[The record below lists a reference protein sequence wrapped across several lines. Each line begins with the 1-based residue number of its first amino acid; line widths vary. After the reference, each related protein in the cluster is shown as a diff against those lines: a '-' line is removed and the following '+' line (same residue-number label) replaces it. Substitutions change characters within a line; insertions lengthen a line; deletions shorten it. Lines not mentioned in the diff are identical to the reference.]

1 MSNEIYSFG
10 VTDILRQKGIRR
22 IERQHETIV
31 VVLDDGDDEKVIRS
45 SIYSSDF
52 NKSMRA
58 LKKVCSAFIH
68 DNLVIQEI
76 ILIISKMW
84 NELINDKEEEDS
96 PATNTNASALCDEIK
111 KDRAANGEISHGA
124 RRVQLSEKYNNLM
137 RVIDENL
144 PQLRLQIELELSVK
158 SILNIKDCTLP
169 LAVIVLGVPSSLR
182 RESTNIFQH
191 WDRNC
196 IS

>member
-1 MSNEIYSFG
+1 MSNEIYSFE

-31 VVLDDGDDEKVIRS
+31 VVLDDDDNEKIIRS

-58 LKKVCSAFIH
+58 LKKVCSPFIH

-84 NELINDKEEEDS
+84 NELINDKEEEEDS
-96 PATNTNASALCDEIK
+96 PATNTNVSAIYDEIK
-111 KDRAANGEISHGA
+111 KDRAANGEIPHGA
-124 RRVQLSEKYNNLM
+124 WSMEKGDIYMM
-137 RVIDENL
+137 RSHV
-144 PQLRLQIELELSVK
+144 
-158 SILNIKDCTLP
+158 C
-169 LAVIVLGVPSSLR
+169 
-182 RESTNIFQH
+182 
-191 WDRNC
+191 
-196 IS
+196 